1 VFDDQQDQI
10 GQMCLQVLVFS
21 PIGCKRD
28 LDEGDMVIRRSTP
41 LKQGIRRS
49 VEDPQDQAKSKHEG
63 QNQDR
68 RKDQEEMKSSE
79 RNRELRTLMISGSEP
94 IP

>member
-28 LDEGDMVIRRSTP
+28 LDEGDVVIRRSTP

-63 QNQDR
+63 RNQDR
-68 RKDQEEMKSSE
+68 RKD
-79 RNRELRTLMISGSEP
+79 
-94 IP
+94 